1 MSAATLLIVDDE
13 ETILKQL
20 QWAFK
25 GDFTVVTA
33 QTAGEAIAAVRAKKP
48 GLMLLDLSLTGEPWN
63 IDGLAILD
71 DTLLV
76 NPYIKVIILTGHDE
90 KENALKAIEKGAYDF
105 CSKTTPIE
113 ELRMILKRAA
123 YLFALET
130 EMVALKKK
138 EGARHE
144 FEGIVA
150 MSRSMLD
157 VFDTVKRVAATDVSI
172 LITGESGTGKELIA
186 RAIHSRS
193 PRSDKSFVPIN
204 CGAIP
209 ENLLESELFGHE
221 RGSFTGAFETRPG
234 KFETA
239 DQGTIFLDEIGE
251 LTPPLQVKILRFLQD
266 RVIERV
272 GGREPIKV
280 DARIIAATNR
290 DLSTMLA
297 DQSFREDLFYRIN
310 TVSIALPPLRERR
323 DDILLL
329 AMRFLHRYKREFS
342 RTIRGFSDAAQGAL
356 SLHAWPGN
364 VRELENRVKR
374 GVIMATG
381 KLVQP
386 EDLDLP
392 RPGKPHNAP
401 AGAEAAAEGAARNGA
416 PLEPVPLRD
425 ARDELERRLI
435 IGALLRERGNVSAA
449 AESLEVSRPTLH
461 DLMKKHAIAPEDYRS
476 PKGT

>member
-1 MSAATLLIVDDE
+1 MPQRTLLIVDDE
-13 ETILKQL
+13 ESILKQL

-25 GDFTVVTA
+25 ESFAVHTA
-33 QTAGEAIAAVRAKKP
+33 QTADEAIATIRAKKP
-48 GLMLLDLSLTGEPWN
+48 GLMILDLSLTGEPWN
-63 IDGLAILD
+63 IDGLEILEDAILI
-71 DTLLV
+71 
-76 NPYIKVIILTGHDE
+76 NPRIKVVVLTGHDE

-113 ELRMILKRAA
+113 ELRTILKRAA
-123 YLFALET
+123 HLLSLET
-130 EMVALKKK
+130 ELAALKRK

-150 MSRSMLD
+150 MSKSMLD
-157 VFDTVKRVAATDVSI
+157 VFETVKRVAATDVSI

-186 RAIHSRS
+186 RAIHNRS
-193 PRSDKSFVPIN
+193 PRRDKPFVPIN

-234 KFETA
+234 KFENA
-239 DQGTIFLDEIGE
+239 DDGTIFLDEIGE
-251 LTPPLQVKILRFLQD
+251 LPPPLQVKILRFLQE

-280 DARIIAATNR
+280 DVRIIAATNR
-290 DLSTMLA
+290 NLNAMLA
-297 DQSFREDLFYRIN
+297 NQTFREDLFYRIN
-310 TVSIALPPLRERR
+310 TVSIDLPPLRDRK

-329 AMRFLHRYKREFS
+329 AMRFLHRYNGEFA
-342 RTIRGFSDAAQGAL
+342 RNVRGFGEYAHKTLGL
-356 SLHAWPGN
+356 YAWPGN

-381 KLVQP
+381 KLIQP

-392 RPGKPHNAP
+392 YPENLRKGVSG
-401 AGAEAAAEGAARNGA
+401 AGPSGAGGSDSPFEPM
-416 PLEPVPLRD
+416 PLKE
-425 ARDELERRLI
+425 ARDELERRFVV
-435 IGALLRERGNVSAA
+435 GALLSARGNVSAA
-449 AESLEVSRPTLH
+449 AGSLEVSRPTFH
-461 DLMKKHAIAPEDYRS
+461 DLMKKHGIDPEAYRV
-476 PKGT
+476 PKGK

>member
-1 MSAATLLIVDDE
+1 VSAQTLLIVDDE
-13 ETILKQL
+13 EAILTQL
-20 QWAFK
+20 QWTFK
-25 GDFTVVTA
+25 VDFSVVTA
-33 QTAGEAIAAVRAKKP
+33 QTAGEAIAAVKAKKP
-48 GLMLLDLSLTGEPWN
+48 ALMLLDLSLTGEPWN
-63 IDGLAILD
+63 IDGLAVLEE
-71 DTLLV
+71 TLLI
-76 NPYIKVIILTGHDE
+76 NPHIKIVVLTGHDE
-90 KENALKAIEKGAYDF
+90 KENALKAIERGAYDF
-105 CSKTTPIE
+105 CPKTTPIE

-123 YLFALET
+123 YLFSLET
-130 EMVALKKK
+130 EMAAMKKR
-138 EGARHE
+138 EGDRHE

-150 MSRSMLD
+150 MSQSMLA
-157 VFDTVKRVAATDVSI
+157 VFETVKRIAATDVSI

-193 PRSDKSFVPIN
+193 PRRDKPFVPIN

-239 DQGTIFLDEIGE
+239 DRGTVFLDEIGE
-251 LTPPLQVKILRFLQD
+251 LPLPLQVKLLRFLQD
-266 RVIERV
+266 RGIERV

-280 DARIIAATNR
+280 DVRIIAATNR
-290 DLSTMLA
+290 DLNAMLA
-297 DQSFREDLFYRIN
+297 EKTFREDLFYRIN
-310 TVSIALPPLRERR
+310 TVSIGLPPLRDRQ

-329 AMRFLHRYKREFS
+329 AMRFLHRYNGEFS
-342 RTIRGFSDAAQGAL
+342 RSVRGFSELAQKAL
-356 SLHAWPGN
+356 GLCTWPGN

-381 KLVQP
+381 KLIQP

-392 RPGKPHNAP
+392 YPDDPREGRTAAKP
-401 AGAEAAAEGAARNGA
+401 AGDVA
-416 PLEPVPLRD
+416 PLGPVPLRE
-425 ARDELERRLI
+425 ARDDLERRLI

-461 DLMKKHAIAPEDYRS
+461 DLMKKHAIDPETYRS
-476 PKGT
+476 SKGK

>member
-1 MSAATLLIVDDE
+1 MPPRTLLIVDDE
-13 ETILKQL
+13 ESILKQF

-25 GDFTVVTA
+25 QDFTVLTA
-33 QTAGEAIAAVRAKKP
+33 QTAGEAIAAVKAKKP
-48 GLMLLDLSLTGEPWN
+48 GLMVLDLSLTGDPRN
-63 IDGLAILD
+63 IDGLGILEDAILVD
-71 DTLLV
+71 PHL
-76 NPYIKVIILTGHDE
+76 KVVVLTGHDE
-90 KENALKAIEKGAYDF
+90 RENALKAIDRGAYDF

-113 ELRMILKRAA
+113 ELRTILNRAEH
-123 YLFALET
+123 LRSLET
-130 EMVALKKK
+130 ELFAFKRK

-150 MSRSMLD
+150 MSKSMLD
-157 VFDTVKRVAATDVSI
+157 VFETVKRVAATDVSI

-186 RAIHSRS
+186 RAIHNRS
-193 PRSDKSFVPIN
+193 PRRDNPFVPIN

-221 RGSFTGAFETRPG
+221 RGSFTGAFETRQG

-239 DQGTIFLDEIGE
+239 DSGTIFLDEIGE
-251 LTPPLQVKILRFLQD
+251 LTPPLQVKILRFLQE

-280 DARIIAATNR
+280 DVRIIAATNR
-290 DLSTMLA
+290 NLDAMLA
-297 DQSFREDLFYRIN
+297 GQTFREDLFYRIN
-310 TVSIALPPLRERR
+310 TVSVNLPPLRERR

-329 AMRFLHRYKREFS
+329 ATRFLHRYNGEFS
-342 RTIRGFSDAAQGAL
+342 RRVRGFGEYAQKTL
-356 SLHAWPGN
+356 DLYAWPGN

-381 KLVQP
+381 KLIQP

-392 RPGKPHNAP
+392 YPENLRKGAS
-401 AGAEAAAEGAARNGA
+401 GAEPSGGAGSDGPFEPMPLKEAR
-416 PLEPVPLRD
+416 E
-425 ARDELERRLI
+425 ELERRFI
-435 IGALLRERGNVSAA
+435 AGALIRARGNVSAA

-461 DLMKKHAIAPEDYRS
+461 DLMKKHGIDPEEYRL
-476 PKGT
+476 PKGK

>member
-1 MSAATLLIVDDE
+1 VPARTLLIVDDE
-13 ETILKQL
+13 ESILKQL

-25 GDFTVVTA
+25 QDFTVLTA
-33 QTAGEAIAAVRAKKP
+33 QTADEAIAAVKTKKP
-48 GLMLLDLSLTGEPWN
+48 GLMLLDLSLTGDPRN
-63 IDGLAILD
+63 IDGLEILEDAILVD
-71 DTLLV
+71 PHL
-76 NPYIKVIILTGHDE
+76 KVVVLTGHDE
-90 KENALKAIEKGAYDF
+90 RENALKAIERGAYDF

-113 ELRMILKRAA
+113 ELRTILKRAA
-123 YLFALET
+123 HLLSLETELFAL
-130 EMVALKKK
+130 KRK

-150 MSRSMLD
+150 MSKSMLG
-157 VFDTVKRVAATDVSI
+157 VFETVKRVAATDVSV
-172 LITGESGTGKELIA
+172 LIMGESGTGKELIA
-186 RAIHSRS
+186 RAIHTRS
-193 PRSDKSFVPIN
+193 PRRDNPFVPIN

-239 DQGTIFLDEIGE
+239 DSGTIFLDEIGE
-251 LTPPLQVKILRFLQD
+251 LPPSLQVKILRFLQE

-280 DARIIAATNR
+280 DVRIIAATNR
-290 DLSTMLA
+290 NLDAMLA
-297 DQSFREDLFYRIN
+297 GQTFREDLFYRIN
-310 TVSIALPPLRERR
+310 TVSIDLPPLRDRR

-329 AMRFLHRYKREFS
+329 AMRFLHRYNGEFS
-342 RTIRGFSDAAQGAL
+342 RNVRGFGEYAQKTLGL
-356 SLHAWPGN
+356 YAWPGN

-381 KLVQP
+381 KLIQP

-392 RPGKPHNAP
+392 YPENLRK
-401 AGAEAAAEGAARNGA
+401 GASEASPSGAAGSDIPFEPM
-416 PLEPVPLRD
+416 PLKE
-425 ARDELERRLI
+425 AREELERRFVV
-435 IGALLRERGNVSAA
+435 GALIRARGNVSAA

-461 DLMKKHAIAPEDYRS
+461 DLMKKHGIDPEEYRL
-476 PKGT
+476 PKGK

>member
-1 MSAATLLIVDDE
+1 VPARTLLIVDDE
-13 ETILKQL
+13 ESILKQL

-25 GDFTVVTA
+25 QDFTVLTA
-33 QTAGEAIAAVRAKKP
+33 QTADEAIAAVKTKKP
-48 GLMLLDLSLTGEPWN
+48 GLMLLDLSLTGDPRN
-63 IDGLAILD
+63 IDGLEILEDAILVD
-71 DTLLV
+71 PHL
-76 NPYIKVIILTGHDE
+76 KVVVLTGHDE
-90 KENALKAIEKGAYDF
+90 RENALKAIERGAYDF

-113 ELRMILKRAA
+113 ELRTILKRAA
-123 YLFALET
+123 HLLSLETELFAL
-130 EMVALKKK
+130 KRK

-150 MSRSMLD
+150 MSKSMLG
-157 VFDTVKRVAATDVSI
+157 VFETVKRVAATDVSV
-172 LITGESGTGKELIA
+172 LIMGESGTGKELIA
-186 RAIHSRS
+186 RAIHTRS
-193 PRSDKSFVPIN
+193 PRRDNPFVPIN

-239 DQGTIFLDEIGE
+239 DSGTIFLDEIGE
-251 LTPPLQVKILRFLQD
+251 LPPSLQVKILRFLQE

-280 DARIIAATNR
+280 DVRIIAATNR
-290 DLSTMLA
+290 NLDAMLA
-297 DQSFREDLFYRIN
+297 GQTFREDLFYRIN
-310 TVSIALPPLRERR
+310 TVSIDLPPLRDRR

-329 AMRFLHRYKREFS
+329 AMRFLHRYNGEFS
-342 RTIRGFSDAAQGAL
+342 RNVRGFGEYAQKTLGL
-356 SLHAWPGN
+356 YAWPGN

-381 KLVQP
+381 KLIQP

-392 RPGKPHNAP
+392 YPENLRK
-401 AGAEAAAEGAARNGA
+401 GASGASPSGAAGSDIPFEPM
-416 PLEPVPLRD
+416 PLKE
-425 ARDELERRLI
+425 AREELERRFVV
-435 IGALLRERGNVSAA
+435 GALIRARGNVSAA

-461 DLMKKHAIAPEDYRS
+461 DLMKKHGIDPEEYRL
-476 PKGT
+476 PKGK

>member
-1 MSAATLLIVDDE
+1 MPARTLLIVDDE
-13 ETILKQL
+13 ESILKQL

-25 GDFTVVTA
+25 QDFTVLTA
-33 QTAGEAIAAVRAKKP
+33 QTADEAIAAVKTKKP
-48 GLMLLDLSLTGEPWN
+48 GLMLLDLSLTGDPRN
-63 IDGLAILD
+63 IDGLEILEDAILVD
-71 DTLLV
+71 PHL
-76 NPYIKVIILTGHDE
+76 KVVVLTGHDE
-90 KENALKAIEKGAYDF
+90 RENALKAIERGAYDF

-113 ELRMILKRAA
+113 ELRTILKRAA
-123 YLFALET
+123 HLLSLETELFAL
-130 EMVALKKK
+130 KRK

-150 MSRSMLD
+150 MSKSMLG
-157 VFDTVKRVAATDVSI
+157 VFETVKRVAATDVSV
-172 LITGESGTGKELIA
+172 LIMGESGTGKELIA
-186 RAIHSRS
+186 RAIHTRS
-193 PRSDKSFVPIN
+193 PRRDNPFVPIN

-239 DQGTIFLDEIGE
+239 DSGTIFLDEIGE
-251 LTPPLQVKILRFLQD
+251 LPSSLQVKILRFLQE

-280 DARIIAATNR
+280 DVRIIAATNR
-290 DLSTMLA
+290 NLDAMLA
-297 DQSFREDLFYRIN
+297 GQTFREDLFYRIN
-310 TVSIALPPLRERR
+310 TVSIDLPPLRDRR

-329 AMRFLHRYKREFS
+329 AMRFLHRYNGEFS
-342 RTIRGFSDAAQGAL
+342 RNVRGFGEYAQKTLGL
-356 SLHAWPGN
+356 YAWPGN

-381 KLVQP
+381 KLIQP

-392 RPGKPHNAP
+392 YPENLRK
-401 AGAEAAAEGAARNGA
+401 GASGASPSGAAGSDIPFEPM
-416 PLEPVPLRD
+416 PLKE
-425 ARDELERRLI
+425 AREELERRFVV
-435 IGALLRERGNVSAA
+435 GALIRARGNVSAA

-461 DLMKKHAIAPEDYRS
+461 DLMKKHGIDPEEYRL
-476 PKGT
+476 PKGK